1 MVMDVWREGDC
12 ATTMESPLRI
22 WYEQNQEIGS
32 IGETTWLTIPFMDN
46 KGFEQGVNYGWEASF
61 MWWVDFEVY

>member
-1 MVMDVWREGDC
+1 
-12 ATTMESPLRI
+12 MESPLRI
-22 WYEQNQEIGS
+22 WYEQNKEIGS

-61 MWWVDFEVY
+61 MLWVDFEVY